1 MKTTLP
7 VTCRKGCRI
16 NKCLCKS
23 EKEAMD
29 GEKIPTACLSD
40 QKLKSCIHEAL
51 HKVTRKRQTL
61 GNTKARK
68 SARTRSSKTREIY
81 VAGLLYFMEFL
92 FCLCS
97 ILLRRGA
104 GRGGALCL
112 ALFQSGAQLAISEH
126 QRPSG
131 SPCSKLG
138 LQEHWPRPGCCC
150 LGFVRQHCPTE
161 LCLAGSSYSPVSGSC
176 LAGMVDGPHL
186 T

>member
-1 MKTTLP
+1 MQTMLP

-92 FCLCS
+92 FCLCVCVHA
-97 ILLRRGA
+97 RR
-104 GRGGALCL
+104 RPKKEIYLPL
-112 ALFQSGAQLAISEH
+112 PVVTLFS
-126 QRPSG
+126 
-131 SPCSKLG
+131 
-138 LQEHWPRPGCCC
+138 
-150 LGFVRQHCPTE
+150 
-161 LCLAGSSYSPVSGSC
+161 
-176 LAGMVDGPHL
+176 
-186 T
+186 